1 MEALTTRVAIAG
13 TESSHVDHFVRHLNV
28 ESRHPGVRVTVLV
41 GDGQRNRELA
51 ALGDIDA
58 LVGSPADAAEL
69 VDAAIVSDRDGTAHL
84 TTAEPFLAAGLP
96 VLVDKPLA
104 ASTRDAEAI
113 LDSADRHG
121 GLVTS
126 FSALR
131 FAPDLDEVR
140 RRLDGRVP
148 LQTLTV
154 TGPADPASPHAG
166 LWFYGIHLVELA
178 FELLGAVEPGP
189 IEVDVTP
196 GRIVAKARLG
206 DVGVTLN
213 FVGPGA
219 GDAVPFHVA
228 ATSSYGTV
236 AGTIG
241 LDKDYCA
248 PGLDRFVE
256 MARTR
261 RLMYDRATLLRPVRL
276 MESIAEAVS
285 ARLR

>member
-28 ESRHPGVRVTVLV
+28 EGRHPGVRVTVLSG
-41 GDGQRNRELA
+41 GDAQRNRELA
-51 ALGDIDA
+51 ALGDIDT
-58 LVGSPADAAEL
+58 LVDSPAMAADL
-69 VDAAIVSDRDGTAHL
+69 VDAAIVSDRDGTLHR

-113 LDSADRHG
+113 LDSADRHR

-131 FAPDLDEVR
+131 FAPDLDELR
-140 RRLDGRVP
+140 RRLDGRGP
-148 LQTLTV
+148 LRTLTV

-189 IEVDVTP
+189 VEVDRTP
-196 GRIVAKARLG
+196 GCIVAATRLG
-206 DVGVTLN
+206 DVGVRLN
-213 FVGPGA
+213 FVGPDDG
-219 GDAVPFHVA
+219 GTVPFQVA
-228 ATSSYGTV
+228 ATDPRGTV

-241 LDKDYCA
+241 LDNDYCA
-248 PGLDRFVE
+248 PGLDRFVA
-256 MARTR
+256 MLRTR
-261 RLMYDRATLLRPVRL
+261 RPMYDRASLLRPVRL
-276 MESIAEAVS
+276 MESIVS
-285 ARLR
+285 ASGR